1 MTIATGY
8 PKGTVI
14 VAAFLLLVVASGQ
27 ALADSDQII
36 KQAIEEAAAKSP
48 EWLGADAR
56 VVVEGR
62 SVILFGSVRL
72 YLHKMLYE
80 KIAWQTVGVVEVD
93 NEIRIVPQTPLSDTA
108 IERKIWA
115 IVHLHEEYHA
125 SELKVTIKRGAVF
138 LRGAFG
144 HPQDVIFLKK
154 RVAAIEGVIAIDI
167 DVAFSV

>member
-14 VAAFLLLVVASGQ
+14 VAAFLLLVLASPQ

-36 KQAIEEAAAKSP
+36 KQSIEEAAAKSP
-48 EWLGADAR
+48 ELQGTDAG
-56 VVVEGR
+56 VAVEGR

-80 KIAWQTVGVVEVD
+80 LIAWQTIGVVEVD
-93 NEIRIVPQTPLSDTA
+93 NEIRVVPQAPLPDAA
-108 IERKIWA
+108 IKRKIWE
-115 IVHLHEEYHA
+115 IIGRHEQFHA
-125 SELKVTIKRGAVF
+125 SEFTVTVNRGAVF
-138 LRGAFG
+138 LKGTFG

-167 DVAFSV
+167 DVAFTV